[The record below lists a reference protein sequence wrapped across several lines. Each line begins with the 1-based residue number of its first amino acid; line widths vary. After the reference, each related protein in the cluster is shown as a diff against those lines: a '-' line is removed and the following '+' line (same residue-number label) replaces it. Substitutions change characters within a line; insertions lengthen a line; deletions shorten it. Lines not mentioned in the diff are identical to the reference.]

1 VRIQL
6 LSSFALVLAAGCA
19 VRRPIAQPL
28 AEARYFHAE
37 DALAKASD
45 RIAERILAKLPPE
58 GPFVVALSPVFLER
72 QIRLTRALLYAG
84 LTAGRDVR
92 LLPFAAA
99 QANTKWPVVEIVL
112 LGGGSELAADTPPL
126 GEQPCAVLHVA
137 ALVRVHRNKQLLWSE
152 VMHEEERELPLKG
165 AKP

>member
-1 VRIQL
+1 MRSLVV
-6 LSSFALVLAAGCA
+6 LSLVVFLAAGCA

-45 RIAERILAKLPPE
+45 RIAERILAKLPAE

-92 LLPFAAA
+92 LLPFA
-99 QANTKWPVVEIVL
+99 
-112 LGGGSELAADTPPL
+112 
-126 GEQPCAVLHVA
+126 
-137 ALVRVHRNKQLLWSE
+137 
-152 VMHEEERELPLKG
+152 
-165 AKP
+165 